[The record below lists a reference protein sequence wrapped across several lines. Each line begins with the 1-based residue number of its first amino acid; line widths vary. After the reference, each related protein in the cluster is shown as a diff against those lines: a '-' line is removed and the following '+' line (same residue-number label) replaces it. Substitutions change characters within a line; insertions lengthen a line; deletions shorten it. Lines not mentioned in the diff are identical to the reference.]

1 MKGLE
6 APKASLGSVTGI
18 HMEAQTSARAVDRAQ
33 ARLGNLG
40 FLLCLSPT
48 SLIHSPAEDIC

>member
-33 ARLGNLG
+33 ARLGEPR
-40 FLLCLSPT
+40 FSSMPVSDFT
-48 SLIHSPAEDIC
+48 H

>member
-1 MKGLE
+1 MKGLK

-33 ARLGNLG
+33 ARLGEPR
-40 FLLCLSPT
+40 FSSMPVSDFTHSLSR
-48 SLIHSPAEDIC
+48 